1 MGVKLGSLTLRE
13 EHTLKIERWG
23 ECLNLRQEEET
34 RRWRKMHS
42 EELHHHLSLHPL
54 LLPPPPQSLLLL
66 SCIFCAVSAIGHSAV
81 DSAHQNK
88 NMN

>member
-42 EELHHHLSLHPL
+42 EELHHHLSLHPILLLLLL
-54 LLPPPPQSLLLL
+54 LLPPPPPSLLL

-81 DSAHQNK
+81 DSAH
-88 NMN
+88 